1 VELKNIN
8 LVIKN
13 TAVLYVKII
22 INILVAFYTTRVV
35 LNLLGQEDYGIWSLI
50 GGLIALFSVVYSAMT
65 TASMRFMSFN
75 LGTGNN
81 DLIKRTFNSTL
92 LLHLL
97 IGIIFLIIIE
107 LLGYFMFDS
116 VLVIPKSRISDA
128 KLVFHATIAITF
140 LYIITVPV
148 EAVINSHEN
157 IVALAIF
164 DIFGTLLRLLAVIYL
179 NYVSEN
185 LLVTY
190 SLLTLGA
197 QVIITIIKQVYGF
210 KKYDEISID
219 LKKYYDSELI
229 RKIINFTL
237 WNFLGSISGV
247 LTNHFKGLIL
257 NVFFGVKLNTPNG
270 IAQNISSQISQFSDS
285 MTLAINPQLVKSE
298 GRGNRSEM
306 LKLTQSSTKYT
317 LFIFS
322 ILVMPIF
329 LELPFLIK
337 TWLKIVPE
345 FTILFCKLILI
356 NLLIE
361 KSTFEITNAIRA
373 VGNVKNFQL
382 TEAVIRILNLPL
394 CYLFLKLGYSPNII
408 FYISITISFI
418 IVFERLFFG
427 KRLIGLD
434 VTGFLLHSVIPP
446 ILVLIISVFLTYC
459 LQSLLLDGYIRFF
472 VVSIFGTL
480 ISFILFWIIGL
491 KINEK
496 ETIKRLFVNFKT

>member
-1 VELKNIN
+1 
-8 LVIKN
+8 
-13 TAVLYVKII
+13 
-22 INILVAFYTTRVV
+22 
-35 LNLLGQEDYGIWSLI
+35 
-50 GGLIALFSVVYSAMT
+50 
-65 TASMRFMSFN
+65 
-75 LGTGNN
+75 
-81 DLIKRTFNSTL
+81 
-92 LLHLL
+92 
-97 IGIIFLIIIE
+97 
-107 LLGYFMFDS
+107 
-116 VLVIPKSRISDA
+116 
-128 KLVFHATIAITF
+128 
-140 LYIITVPV
+140 
-148 EAVINSHEN
+148 
-157 IVALAIF
+157 
-164 DIFGTLLRLLAVIYL
+164 
-179 NYVSEN
+179 
-185 LLVTY
+185 
-190 SLLTLGA
+190 
-197 QVIITIIKQVYGF
+197 
-210 KKYDEISID
+210 
-219 LKKYYDSELI
+219 
-229 RKIINFTL
+229 
-237 WNFLGSISGV
+237 
-247 LTNHFKGLIL
+247 
-257 NVFFGVKLNTPNG
+257 
-270 IAQNISSQISQFSDS
+270 